1 MICYQMVPAGSS
13 SRIKAPIRKDLNP
26 LLFWTRS
33 YERATKWIF
42 KPFEGFLV
50 FVSNYL
56 PFFICR
62 SIFFYCFPFWRRG
75 STNLSK
81 LGIKIITRTSYW
93 HVCQIK
99 RHLVHMCELFQNDTL
114 VYFHLTEMKWKKIVI
129 WVEGST
135 SLAPPQINFATPT
148 EIFGH
153 FGHIQFLKMPGF
165 RQ

>member
-114 VYFHLTEMKWKKIVI
+114 VYFHLTEMKSVRSDITCPPPNKFCYPFSNI
-129 WVEGST
+129 WT
-135 SLAPPQINFATPT
+135 LWTHTIPKNARF
-148 EIFGH
+148 
-153 FGHIQFLKMPGF
+153 
-165 RQ
+165 

>member
-81 LGIKIITRTSYW
+81 LDIKIITRTQVIDMQSLSNKKTLSTHVWIISKWHFSLFSSYW
-93 HVCQIK
+93 DEMEK
-99 RHLVHMCELFQNDTL
+99 NSHMS
-114 VYFHLTEMKWKKIVI
+114 WK
-129 WVEGST
+129 
-135 SLAPPQINFATPT
+135 APPANKFCYPSQ
-148 EIFGH
+148 IFGH